1 MGSNPNSMQLSLR
14 ASCAAALVYSFGI
27 AFTAALAFGGPRQT
41 KTAQPQALAIVD
53 GVPIGREEVDKLVGS
68 VLWPLESRVFEIQQ
82 QALEALIRQR
92 LLEREAARRKVS
104 LQALIDA
111 EVTAKAGGGTKD
123 EVAAALSRFVS
134 TLEGKSRVRVLLEP
148 PRAPRALL
156 EGKRAPS
163 KGPADA
169 GITIVEFIDFH
180 CSHCR
185 DAEAVLQK
193 VLSRYPARLL
203 HRDLPNDVSH
213 PLAREAHEAARC
225 AEAQGQFWPYRERLF
240 ASPSP
245 SGQALKAAAQATQ
258 LDLGTFE
265 TCVAAGA
272 GRAAIEAD
280 AVDARRL
287 GITTTPTFFVN
298 GRELEGPATLEA
310 FVAAIQ
316 NATSSRSK

>member
-1 MGSNPNSMQLSLR
+1 MPWSTR
-14 ASCAAALVYSFGI
+14 ASGASGLVYSVSLIFII
-27 AFTAALAFGGPRQT
+27 ASPTFGGPRQT
-41 KTAQPQALAIVD
+41 KATSGQTLAIVD
-53 GVPIGREEVDKLVGS
+53 GAPIDREDVDKLVGS

-92 LLEREAARRKVS
+92 LLEREAARRKTS

-111 EVTAKAGGGTKD
+111 EVTAKAGGGTKE

-148 PRAPRALL
+148 PQAPRALL

-169 GITIVEFIDFH
+169 RITIVEFTDFH

-185 DAEAVLQK
+185 AAEPVLQQ
-193 VLSRYPARLL
+193 VLARYPARLV
-203 HRDLPNDVSH
+203 HRDLPNDASH
-213 PLAREAHEAARC
+213 PLAREAHQAARC
-225 AEAQGQFWPYRERLF
+225 AEAQGQFWTYRERLL
-240 ASPSP
+240 ASAPEGGP
-245 SGQALKAAAQATQ
+245 GLNAAARATK
-258 LDLGTFE
+258 LDLGAFE
-265 TCVAAGA
+265 KCVAAGA
-272 GRAAIEAD
+272 GRDAIDAD
-280 AVDARRL
+280 AADARRL
-287 GITTTPTFFVN
+287 GVTTTPTFFVN

>member
-1 MGSNPNSMQLSLR
+1 MQSSPR
-14 ASCAAALVYSFGI
+14 ARCAAALVCSFGI
-27 AFTAALAFGGPRQT
+27 IFCAPSASGGPRQT

-53 GVPIGREEVDKLVGS
+53 GVPIERDEVDRLVGS

-111 EVTAKAGGGTKD
+111 EVTAKAGAGTKE

-134 TLEGKSRVRVLLEP
+134 TLEGKSRVRVLLES

-156 EGKRAPS
+156 EGKHAPS
-163 KGPADA
+163 KGPPDA
-169 GITIVEFIDFH
+169 RITIVEFTDFH

-185 DAEAVLQK
+185 DAEAVLQQ
-193 VLSRYPARLL
+193 VLSRYPARLV

-240 ASPSP
+240 ATPSP
-245 SGQALKAAAQATQ
+245 SGQALKQAAQAAH

-265 TCVAAGA
+265 KCVAAGT
-272 GRAAIEAD
+272 GRGAIEAD
-280 AVDARRL
+280 AADAKRL
-287 GITTTPTFFVN
+287 GVTTTPTFFIN
-298 GRELEGPATLEA
+298 GRELEGPATLET

-316 NATSSRSK
+316 NATSSGSK